1 MRRRK
6 KAQIGSYAEARKK
19 RESQTA
25 YLMLCPAL
33 AGFLIFTGVP
43 ILALFIS
50 PDFLRAE
57 KYQTFFQRPYLAKS
71 LL

>member
-33 AGFLIFTGVP
+33 AGYLIFIGVP
-43 ILALFIS
+43 DSGLVYFKFYEI
-50 PDFLRAE
+50 
-57 KYQTFFQRPYLAKS
+57 
-71 LL
+71 